1 MNKKNMALGLALVLS
16 VTALTSIKAVA
27 AEETKASEKVEEN
40 KKLMKLSLDQAIE
53 YALENGMDMKIQE
66 IELQKAE
73 VAYAEGIRDVKRAE
87 NNVKDEEDYD
97 MPPREVEGIP
107 EADINR
113 ALVNNG
119 ANRRGVKLAFDV
131 AKWNKDK
138 KVNEIKYNVE
148 KAYFDL
154 LQVEK
159 ELAISEEN
167 LALSQK
173 QYDHGKLRY
182 DLGLISKQQLL
193 GVEMGLSQAQV
204 GLDSARMYYELQ
216 LMSFQ
221 NTIGLPFDKEVD
233 LTDDISYK
241 KHEAI
246 DLAAAIKKGLD
257 NNVDI
262 KAAEENYEVSKLTL
276 AAKKV
281 RYPENTYRYREQNAL
296 VANAEKSFETAKN
309 GVEMGI
315 RSSVLNLL
323 TAESQIA
330 IYEKTIVQAEEA
342 LKIAETSFDLG
353 KNTSADV
360 NKANIDLMNAK
371 KDLSKQ
377 IHAYNLAL
385 LDYEYS
391 IGIGK

>member
-1 MNKKNMALGLALVLS
+1 MNKKNIALGLALVLS
-16 VTALTSIKAVA
+16 VTALTPMKVMA
-27 AEETKASEKVEEN
+27 AEDTKSTTKVEEN
-40 KKLMKLSLDQAIE
+40 KKVITLSLEQAIE
-53 YALENGMDMKIQE
+53 YALENSMDMKIQE
-66 IELQKAE
+66 IELQKAD
-73 VAYAEGIRDVKRAE
+73 VAYDEGIR
-87 NNVKDEEDYD
+87 NVKNSEKNVDEIFSRDPD
-97 MPPREVEGIP
+97 TGMIVQDAAINKTLVE
-107 EADINR
+107 
-113 ALVNNG
+113 NG
-119 ANRRGVKLAFDV
+119 ASRRGVKLAFDV

-138 KVNEIKYNVE
+138 KINEIKYNVE

-154 LQVEK
+154 LQMEK

-173 QYDHGKLRY
+173 QFDHGKLRF

-193 GVEMGLSQAQV
+193 GIEMGLSQAQV
-204 GLDSARMYYELQ
+204 GLDSAKMYYDLQ

-221 NTIGLPFDKEVD
+221 NTIGLSFDKEVD
-233 LTDDISYK
+233 LTDVISYK
-241 KHEAI
+241 KHETI
-246 DLAAAIKKGLD
+246 DLATAIKKGLE

-262 KAAEENYEVSKLTL
+262 KAAGENYEVSKLTL

-296 VANAEKSFETAKN
+296 VANAEKTFETAKN
-309 GVEMGI
+309 GVEMGV
-315 RSSVLNLL
+315 RSAVLNLL
-323 TAESQIA
+323 TAQSQIA

-353 KNTSADV
+353 KNTSADI
-360 NKANIDLMNAK
+360 NQANINLMNAK

-377 IHAYNLAL
+377 IHAYNLAM

>member
-1 MNKKNMALGLALVLS
+1 MNKKNIALGLALVLS
-16 VTALTSIKAVA
+16 VTALTPMKAMA
-27 AEETKASEKVEEN
+27 AEETKASEKVEDN
-40 KKLMKLSLDQAIE
+40 KKIMKLSLEQAID
-53 YALENGMDMKIQE
+53 YALENSMDMKIQD
-66 IELQKAE
+66 IELEKAD
-73 VAYAEGIRDVKRAE
+73 VAYDEGIRAVKNAE
-87 NNVKDEEDYD
+87 KNVDEMFTRDEFGMAVPDAAINKTL
-97 MPPREVEGIP
+97 VE
-107 EADINR
+107 
-113 ALVNNG
+113 NG
-119 ANRRGVKLAFDV
+119 ANRRGVKLAYDV

-173 QYDHGKLRY
+173 QFEHGKLRY

-193 GVEMGLSQAQV
+193 GIEMGLSQAQV
-204 GLDSARMYYELQ
+204 GLDSARMYYDLQ

-221 NTIGLPFDKEVD
+221 NTIGLSFDKQVD
-233 LTDDISYK
+233 LTDAISYK

-246 DLAAAIKKGLD
+246 DLATAIKKGLE

-262 KAAEENYEVSKLTL
+262 KAAKENYEVSKLTL

-296 VANAEKSFETAKN
+296 VANAQKSFETAKN